1 MGSAIRK
8 NLIEEKAVLEYNNL
22 KAFPWYRFLR
32 KNYRDNVMAATGFVT
47 IKVLVGMSKNL

>member
-32 KNYRDNVMAATGFVT
+32 KNYREDTM
-47 IKVLVGMSKNL
+47 LWQQLDL